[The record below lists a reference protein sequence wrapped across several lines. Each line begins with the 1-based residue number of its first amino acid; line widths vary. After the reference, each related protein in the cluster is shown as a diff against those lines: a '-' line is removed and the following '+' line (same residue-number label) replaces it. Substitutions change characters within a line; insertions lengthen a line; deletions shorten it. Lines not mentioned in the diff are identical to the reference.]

1 MQFMIITG
9 PAHALT
15 DLHSCCVS
23 GSREDQKVEGVV
35 VMMYEGTMD
44 TLELESNTTLHVFWT
59 IVIAINIG
67 IATISSTW
75 E

>member
-1 MQFMIITG
+1 
-9 PAHALT
+9 
-15 DLHSCCVS
+15 
-23 GSREDQKVEGVV
+23 
-35 VMMYEGTMD
+35 MMYEGTMD
-44 TLELESNTTLHVFWT
+44 TLELESNTTLHVFGT